1 MEKYSSVCNLVV
13 KFLLEENYLLSA
25 FELLHELIDNGH
37 HIHAIRLQQFFSNP
51 NLFPPHQISNFNS
64 LPLADPQ
71 TLLHEKEAAE
81 EKFAITNYEL
91 RLAQEDILKLQA
103 QLHTKTHYLNKSN
116 EAANGDVSLMNN
128 VVQTEEHKRNNSS
141 FNDLGP
147 MKDTERRDLNCAVK
161 QYLLMAGYNLTAMTF
176 YEEVTNHNMDIWKNN
191 HTNTNTLIPDALRH
205 YYYHYLSSTSDLA
218 QEKIAL
224 IRDNDEKLNEENKSL
239 LKDKELP
246 KSLEELHKDLKN
258 KGNMVEAL
266 KQSLENQTKDLNACK
281 SEITKLKM
289 HISQSESLTKYKE
302 EIKNLQM
309 EIEWL
314 KEKNIEAPVSRNF
327 DGSEN
332 EIVHTEDKAIVIHE
346 DKGAISYPIDSD
358 TALDDAHKADAQS
371 HFAQTL
377 DDYADKHEDT
387 LHALSN
393 PANANSTFENIENA
407 YEQNVGKQE
416 EDNILFVQL
425 DSMKDEPIYEKTGL
439 GTIQILADTLPKIV
453 PYVLINHREELLP
466 LMMCAIERHPDS
478 STRDSLTHTLFNL
491 IKRPDENQRRIIMD
505 ACVALAK
512 NVGEMRT
519 EIELLP
525 QCWEQINHMYEER
538 RLLVAQSC
546 GELAEFV
553 RPEIRDSLILS
564 IVHQLIEDSATV
576 VREAA
581 THNLAMLLPLFLN
594 TDKYFKVEKLMFQ
607 LLCDPS
613 GVVVETTLK
622 ELVPAVIKWGN
633 KLDNVLRVLL
643 SHIISSA
650 KSCPTLSGVEGDI
663 ESHLHAL
670 GEREWWNIDVLLRM
684 LVELL
689 PSVHQKAIET
699 CPFQSIQIVF
709 STSLLEL
716 YARGDVEWDA
726 FEWMHVECFPK
737 LIQLAYLLPGKED
750 NLRSRISKFLLSVSQ
765 TFGDS
770 YTTCIMLPVFLT
782 ALGNDADFTF
792 FPSAIH
798 SRIKGLR
805 PKSAIA
811 ERLST
816 LCVLPLLL
824 AGVLGSLQQG
834 KLLTE
839 YMRKLLVKEN
849 SSIKQTSDIINA
861 VRFIWFAY
869 PTNINLSF
877 IFVKFIVLF
886 PLSHEHLLKCSIYEE
901 NHSMV
906 FNILWEMVVSSNVNM
921 KINAAKLLK
930 VIVPYIDPK
939 VASTNALPALV
950 TLGSEQN
957 LSVKCASI
965 DAFGAVALHFKNE
978 MIVDKIRVQ
987 MGAFLEDGSHEVTIA
1002 VIHALVLTISQLTAM
1017 PTAASIDLMHRRD
1030 RANAFCEA
1038 IRALDATDLSA
1049 NSVRDLLLPAIQN
1062 LLRDLDALDP
1072 AQKEAL
1078 EIIMKERSVPS
1089 FESVDNNYKA
1099 KGAHRN
1105 LFSEGALHPKK
1116 DNIEQTLSETVV
1128 SPKDT
1133 RFRRIMLGHFGKIK
1147 GKSQVETR
1155 N

>member
-13 KFLLEENYLLSA
+13 KFLLEENYLLTA
-25 FELLHELIDNGH
+25 FELLHELVDNGH
-37 HIHAIRLQQFFSNP
+37 HIHAIRLQQYFSNP
-51 NLFPPHQISNFNS
+51 NLFPPDLISGFNS

-103 QLHTKTHYLNKSN
+103 QLHTKTEYLIKT
-116 EAANGDVSLMNN
+116 NGDVSVNNN
-128 VVQTEEHKRNNSS
+128 VVQSEEQKMNSS

-147 MKDTERRDLNCAVK
+147 IKENERLHLNCAVK
-161 QYLLMAGYNLTAMTF
+161 EYLLMAGYNLTAMTF
-176 YEEVTNHNMDIWKNN
+176 YEEVTNHQNMDIWKNN
-191 HTNTNTLIPDALRH
+191 NTNTLTPDALRH
-205 YYYHYLSSTSDLA
+205 YYYHYLSSTSELA
-218 QEKIAL
+218 QEKVAL
-224 IRDNDEKLNEENKSL
+224 IRDNEKLLKENENLNEQKEKLIEENKRL
-239 LKDKELP
+239 LKDKELEDGQR
-246 KSLEELHKDLKN
+246 SLEELHKDLKN
-258 KGNMVEAL
+258 KGNMVQAL
-266 KQSLENQTKDLNACK
+266 KQSLENQTKELNACR
-281 SEITKLKM
+281 SEINKLKM

-332 EIVHTEDKAIVIHE
+332 EIVQTEDKAIVIHE
-346 DKGAISYPIDSD
+346 DKGAISYPID
-358 TALDDAHKADAQS
+358 TALDDKADAQS
-371 HFAQTL
+371 HFEQTL
-377 DDYADKHEDT
+377 NDYADKHEDT

-393 PANANSTFENIENA
+393 PANANSTFENIENV

-416 EDNILFVQL
+416 EDE
-425 DSMKDEPIYEKTGL
+425 SIYDKTGL

-466 LMMCAIERHPDS
+466 LMMCAIECHPDS
-478 STRDSLTHTLFNL
+478 RTRDSLTHTLFNL

-505 ACVALAK
+505 ACVTLAK

-594 TDKYFKVEKLMFQ
+594 TDKYFKVEELMFQ

-650 KSCPTLSGVEGDI
+650 KSCPPLSGVEGDI

-670 GEREWWNIDVLLRM
+670 GERERWNIDVLLRM
-684 LVELL
+684 LVELVPL
-689 PSVHQKAIET
+689 VHQKAIET
-699 CPFQSIQIVF
+699 CPFQSTTETTQKVVF

-716 YARGDVEWDA
+716 YARGDVKWDA

-737 LIQLAYLLPGKED
+737 LIQLACLLPGKED
-750 NLRSRISKFLLSVSQ
+750 NLRTRISKFLLSVSEK
-765 TFGDS
+765 FGDS
-770 YTTCIMLPVFLT
+770 YITCIMLPVFFT

-805 PKSAIA
+805 PRSGIG
-811 ERLST
+811 EGVST
-816 LCVLPLLL
+816 LCVLPLVL
-824 AGVLGSLQQG
+824 AGVLGGPEQG
-834 KLLTE
+834 KQLTE
-839 YMRKLLVKEN
+839 YMRMLLLEGNVKEN
-849 SSIKQTSDIINA
+849 PSFNHTSHIINA
-861 VRFIWFAY
+861 VRFI
-869 PTNINLSF
+869 
-877 IFVKFIVLF
+877 
-886 PLSHEHLLKCSIYEE
+886 CIYEE

-906 FNILWEMVVSSNVNM
+906 FNILWEMVVSSNVNL

-939 VASTNALPALV
+939 VVSTNALPALI

-957 LSVKCASI
+957 VSVKCASI

-987 MGAFLEDGSHEVTIA
+987 MSGFLEDGSDEVTIA
-1002 VIHALVLTISQLTAM
+1002 VIHALVVTVPHTTQQLRDYLLSKISQLTAI
-1017 PTAASIDLMHRRD
+1017 PTPSSIDLMHRRD

-1038 IRALDATDLSA
+1038 IRALDATDLPA
-1049 NSVRDLLLPAIQN
+1049 NSVRDMLLPAIQN
-1062 LLRDLDALDP
+1062 LLKDLDALDP

-1078 EIIMKERSVPS
+1078 EIIMKERSRSS
-1089 FESVDNNYKA
+1089 FESVNNNYKA

-1105 LFSEGALHPKK
+1105 SFSEGNLHAKK
-1116 DNIEQTLSETVV
+1116 DNIEQTSSETVV

-1133 RFRRIMLGHFGKIK
+1133 RFRRIMLGHFGKVK
-1147 GKSQVETR
+1147 GKSHQQTQ